1 MTISHTVLVSD
12 LFDAYAILSY
22 LYSWTCVFLYDTDLS
37 PTDYRKKVDGTV
49 DVTPERCALK
59 TMFHV
64 FKQTR
69 LLLCTMVML
78 AQDKQ
83 GHTVS
88 SETGALSCTET
99 NHSMVR
105 EIVNAVGNV
114 RTLDSVL
121 LEVSKSTDTILR
133 QYQVRKVIKTG
144 DTTDANA
151 LPSGNDLSGENST
164 DSSMWNWNTSRQRR
178 G

>member
-1 MTISHTVLVSD
+1 
-12 LFDAYAILSY
+12 
-22 LYSWTCVFLYDTDLS
+22 
-37 PTDYRKKVDGTV
+37 
-49 DVTPERCALK
+49 
-59 TMFHV
+59 
-64 FKQTR
+64 
-69 LLLCTMVML
+69 MVIL

-144 DTTDANA
+144 DATDANT

-164 DSSMWNWNTSRQRR
+164 DSSMFSGHQNKILQAQVDVFEEEIVKKNGIVNRVVEEKSESQTNRRLTEYEGGGSSRK
-178 G
+178 